1 MQNVYDK
8 IEVSNRIRYL
18 ILTIYASSF
27 IAFGLLVD
35 TPKNII
41 SGIYSIIWNPGIL
54 ITDYIALGGIG
65 ACFINSGL
73 LTLAVIL
80 ILYLLKMEINGRSI
94 IAVFLISGFAL
105 FGKNIVNIW
114 LIVLGTYLYSKVKK
128 ESFAKHINTALL
140 GTSMAPAIT
149 EIMLFIEQPLW
160 VRVLLLLVVGLGI
173 GFVLPPLSAHT
184 IDFHKGYNLYN
195 VGFSAGILGTIIVS
209 LAISYG
215 YEVKRSLLWS
225 TGNNLLLGIYLIII
239 FLYFIITGYF
249 LNSRSLQGM
258 RQIFRSGGRLYSDYI
273 ETVGFGA
280 SLINMGING
289 IIGMSYVLIIGA
301 PLNGP
306 TIGGILTIV
315 GFGAFGKHVRNI
327 IPILAGVLIGVL
339 TKIWGL
345 DDPRLIIAALFS
357 TALAPI
363 AGEFGWFFGIIAGFI
378 NSSVVLSV
386 GVLHGGI
393 NLYNTGFSS
402 GIVAAIMVPI
412 LHSLY
417 KKRMK

>member
-1 MQNVYDK
+1 M
-8 IEVSNRIRYL
+8 
-18 ILTIYASSF
+18 SF
-27 IAFGLLVD
+27 IIFGFLVD
-35 TPKNII
+35 QPGNII
-41 SGIYSIIWNPGIL
+41 RGLYRIVVHPDVL

-65 ACFINSGL
+65 ACFVNSGL

-80 ILYLLKMEINGRSI
+80 MLYLLKMNLTGRSI
-94 IAVFLISGFAL
+94 IAIFLISGFAL
-105 FGKNIVNIW
+105 FGKNIINIW
-114 LIVLGTYLYSKVKK
+114 LIVFGTYLYSRVKK
-128 ESFAKHINTALL
+128 EKFVDHVNTALL

-149 EIMLFIEQPLW
+149 EIMLYIEQPLW
-160 VRVLLLLVVGLGI
+160 VRVSFMIIVGLGI
-173 GFVLPPLSAHT
+173 GFVLPSLSTHT
-184 IDFHKGYNLYN
+184 IRFHMGYCMYN
-195 VGFSAGILGTIIVS
+195 VGFAAGLLGTIIVS

-215 YEVKRSLLWS
+215 YEIKQNLVWS
-225 TGNNLLLGIYLIII
+225 TGNNLVLGIFLFVI
-239 FLYFIITGYF
+239 FLFFIVTGFF
-249 LNSRSLQGM
+249 LNAKSFQGLKL
-258 RQIFRSGGRLYSDYI
+258 IFQSNGRLFSDF
-273 ETVGFGA
+273 VDNAGFGA

-289 IIGMSYVLIIGA
+289 FIGMGYVLAIKA

-315 GFGAFGKHVRNI
+315 GFGAYGKHYKNI
-327 IPILAGVLIGVL
+327 LPILAGVLIGVL

-357 TALAPI
+357 TALAPV
-363 AGEFGWFFGIIAGFI
+363 AGEFGWVIGIIAGFI

-412 LHSLY
+412 LHSFS
-417 KKRMK
+417 KKGKEIE

>member
-1 MQNVYDK
+1 M
-8 IEVSNRIRYL
+8 
-18 ILTIYASSF
+18 SF
-27 IAFGLLVD
+27 IIFGFLVD
-35 TPKNII
+35 QPGNII
-41 SGIYSIIWNPGIL
+41 RGLYRIVVHPDVL

-65 ACFINSGL
+65 ACFVNSGL

-80 ILYLLKMEINGRSI
+80 MLYLLKMNLTGRSI
-94 IAVFLISGFAL
+94 IAIFLISGFAL
-105 FGKNIVNIW
+105 FGKNIINIW
-114 LIVLGTYLYSKVKK
+114 LIVFGTYLYSRVKK
-128 ESFAKHINTALL
+128 EKFVDHVNTALL

-149 EIMLFIEQPLW
+149 EIMLYIEQPLW
-160 VRVLLLLVVGLGI
+160 VRVSFMIIVGLGI
-173 GFVLPPLSAHT
+173 GFVLPSLSTHT
-184 IDFHKGYNLYN
+184 IRFHMGYCMYN
-195 VGFSAGILGTIIVS
+195 VGFAAGLLGTIIVS

-215 YEVKRSLLWS
+215 YEIKQNLVWS
-225 TGNNLLLGIYLIII
+225 TGNNLVLGIFLFVI
-239 FLYFIITGYF
+239 FLFFIVTGFF
-249 LNSRSLQGM
+249 LNAKSFQGLK
-258 RQIFRSGGRLYSDYI
+258 RIFQSNGRLFSDF
-273 ETVGFGA
+273 VDSAGFGP

-289 IIGMSYVLIIGA
+289 FIGMGYVLAIKA

-315 GFGAFGKHVRNI
+315 GFGAYGKHYKNI
-327 IPILAGVLIGVL
+327 LPILAGVLIGVL

-357 TALAPI
+357 TALAPV
-363 AGEFGWFFGIIAGFI
+363 AGEFGWVIGIIAGFI

-412 LHSLY
+412 LHSFS
-417 KKRMK
+417 KKGKEIE